1 MKLIYILALIFCV
14 YASFT
19 KAITWFNSS
28 KALEYM
34 KSNNEIDLA
43 FSFDLKFQSTM
54 AVLWTIFFLLLIIF
68 WLFALLKRAEKL
80 KIYIVSLTLIGALF
94 MNITD
99 SVHTEVY
106 LSDIIVGSELLESK
120 PASFFP

>member
-1 MKLIYILALIFCV
+1 MKLIYILSLVFCV
-14 YASFT
+14 YASFA
-19 KAITWFNSS
+19 KGITWFNSS
-28 KALEYM
+28 KALKYM

-43 FSFDLKFQSTM
+43 LSHDLKFQSTM
-54 AVLWTIFFLLLIIF
+54 AVLWTIFFLLLILF
-68 WLFALLKRAEKL
+68 WLFALLRRTEKL

>member
-1 MKLIYILALIFCV
+1 MKIIYILSLVFCV
-14 YASFT
+14 YATFT

-28 KALEYM
+28 KTLEYM

-43 FSFDLKFQSTM
+43 FSLDLKFQSTM
-54 AVLWTIFFLLLIIF
+54 AIIWTIFFLLLIAF
-68 WLFALLKRAEKL
+68 WFYALLKKAEKI
-80 KIYIVSLTLIGALF
+80 KIYIVSSTLIGALF
-94 MNITD
+94 MNLTD

-106 LSDIIVGSELLESK
+106 LSDIVVGSELLESK